1 MAIAF
6 FPRTAAINDGLNF
19 GVIGIKTEETEK
31 TEKTEIDFQNIV
43 SGKLEIIFGKKIEAS
58 VLCPTQER

>member
-1 MAIAF
+1 LAIAF
-6 FPRTAAINDGLNF
+6 FPRTAAFNDGLNF
-19 GVIGIKTEETEK
+19 GVIGIKTEK

-43 SGKLEIIFGKKIEAS
+43 SVKLEIIFGKTIEAS